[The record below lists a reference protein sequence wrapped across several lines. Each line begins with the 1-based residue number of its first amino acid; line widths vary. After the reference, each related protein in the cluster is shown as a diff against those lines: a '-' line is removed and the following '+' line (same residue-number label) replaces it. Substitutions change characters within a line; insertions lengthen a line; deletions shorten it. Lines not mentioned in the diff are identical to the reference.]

1 MDGYNTSLIGS
12 TAWIWRG
19 KKMRTK
25 VPYLNGSVL
34 HLSEQWQKSWHGCV
48 RSPLLKTVLIMPG
61 KEFLALGWEEFS
73 FTIIFQTSSIKF
85 RKFPSLPSLLRGFI
99 LNKYCILLNV
109 FFSIYWDNHISLMHH
124 RLNGHGF
131 GWTPGVGDGQ
141 RGLVCC
147 GSWGSQSQTWGSNW
161 TELKFTLRFL

>member
-1 MDGYNTSLIGS
+1 
-12 TAWIWRG
+12 
-19 KKMRTK
+19 MRTK

-34 HLSEQWQKSWHGCV
+34 HVSEQWPKSWQECV

-99 LNKYCILLNV
+99 LSKYCILLNV
-109 FFSIYWDNHISLMHH
+109 FFSVY
-124 RLNGHGF
+124 
-131 GWTPGVGDGQ
+131 
-141 RGLVCC
+141 
-147 GSWGSQSQTWGSNW
+147 
-161 TELKFTLRFL
+161 